1 MNHRRVT
8 ALLASLAVTAA
19 LGGALTGCKQD
30 IGERCETDSDCAS
43 GTCSQAVPKVCV
55 SRQSDDTQIDATL
68 PCDAP
73 CDDAGAP
80 DAAPRDAAR
89 D

>member
-1 MNHRRVT
+1 MNHPRLI
-8 ALLASLAVTAA
+8 ALLASLA
-19 LGGALTGCKQD
+19 LGALGCKQGLGD
-30 IGERCETDSDCAS
+30 RCEINSDCAS

-55 SRQSDDTQIDATL
+55 SKEGDEAQIDATL

-73 CDDAGAP
+73 CDGLKPPP
-80 DAAPRDAAR
+80 DAASDAAR